1 MGFVAVVAAT
11 VASCCAAGLAVAMPL
26 ICGALFVTVQLLALK
41 LPPPSG
47 IPLTGESDF
56 ARAIISLLL
65 WYLIACVAVSV
76 FAELGW
82 IAASFSVAACA
93 SLPFVDAG
101 AGSGFAP
108 FSLSQLDEGPL
119 TLGFIYF
126 MLPLLCQLPL
136 MLAGPGAFVHCFLWG
151 HLCWASARAGLLT
164 ATLGAAVAVALVIN
178 SFDGF
183 APFDGAP
190 LFGTL
195 AALPAGKAIYRFFRM
210 NKPGF
215 FAGLLLSSLVS
226 RSVRVLLATLVGTAI
241 SVAST
246 VAASV
251 LLLLHQSGLTSTVI
265 AMLSSSVA
273 GFAAVQSSS
282 GAAAGAAAPR
292 VRVDDSVL
300 RGGSWAGPRAAPGSD
315 FAGGFGGE
323 SDDLQPLVVP
333 PYAR

>member
-1 MGFVAVVAAT
+1 
-11 VASCCAAGLAVAMPL
+11 
-26 ICGALFVTVQLLALK
+26 
-41 LPPPSG
+41 
-47 IPLTGESDF
+47 
-56 ARAIISLLL
+56 
-65 WYLIACVAVSV
+65 
-76 FAELGW
+76 
-82 IAASFSVAACA
+82 
-93 SLPFVDAG
+93 
-101 AGSGFAP
+101 
-108 FSLSQLDEGPL
+108 
-119 TLGFIYF
+119 
-126 MLPLLCQLPL
+126 
-136 MLAGPGAFVHCFLWG
+136 
-151 HLCWASARAGLLT
+151 
-164 ATLGAAVAVALVIN
+164 
-178 SFDGF
+178 
-183 APFDGAP
+183 
-190 LFGTL
+190 
-195 AALPAGKAIYRFFRM
+195 M

>member
-1 MGFVAVVAAT
+1 MGLVAITVSILVILCAVA
-11 VASCCAAGLAVAMPL
+11 LALAMPL
-26 ICGALFVTVQLLALK
+26 ICGALFLAVQLLALK
-41 LPPPSG
+41 LPPPSTIG
-47 IPLTGESDF
+47 FYGESDF
-56 ARAIISLLL
+56 ARAIVSLLL

-76 FAELGW
+76 FVELGW
-82 IAASFSVAACA
+82 IAACFAVAACA
-93 SLPFVDAG
+93 SLPFVDSG
-101 AGSGFAP
+101 GGIGFAP

-119 TLGFIYF
+119 TLGFIYV

-136 MLAGPGAFVHCFLWG
+136 MLAGPGAFIHCFLWG

-164 ATLGAAVAVALVIN
+164 AALVASVAVALVIN

-190 LFGTL
+190 LFGTV
-195 AALPAGKAIYRFFRM
+195 AALPAGKAIYRFFCL

-215 FAGLLLSSLVS
+215 FAGVLLSSLVS

-251 LLLLHQSGLTSTVI
+251 IVLIHQSRLPANLI
-265 AMLSSSVA
+265 AMLSSGGA
-273 GFAAVQSSS
+273 GMAAARS
-282 GAAAGAAAPR
+282 GASAAPI
-292 VRVDDSVL
+292 VQAEASTL
-300 RGGSWAGPRAAPGSD
+300 RGASGVGPRVTLGSD
-315 FAGGFGGE
+315 FAVRGQFGDGV
-323 SDDLQPLVVP
+323 DDAGSLLVP